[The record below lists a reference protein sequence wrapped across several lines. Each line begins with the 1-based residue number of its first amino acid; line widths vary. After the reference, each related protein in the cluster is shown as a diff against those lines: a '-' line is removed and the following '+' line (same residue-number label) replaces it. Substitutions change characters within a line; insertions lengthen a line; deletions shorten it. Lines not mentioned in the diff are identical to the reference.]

1 MSALLELTGL
11 EIRFGGLRAVAGL
24 DLSVAPGA
32 VHALIGPNG
41 AGKSTVLN
49 AISRF
54 VTPAAGAMRFGGESL
69 LSSRPHQVAQRGIGR
84 SFQNIELCGQLSAL
98 DNVLIGMSTHIA
110 ERNPFWPSPARLRN
124 ERRERDEAMRVL
136 GRVGLGEFADRP
148 ARQLDFGRQKLLD
161 LARALACRPRLLLL
175 DEPAAGLRASEIRM
189 LDALLVD
196 LVRRDGLAIL
206 LVEHVMPLVMSIA
219 ERITVLNFG
228 EKIAEGKPEEIRRD
242 PRVIEAYLGRGVDA
256 SD

>member
-1 MSALLELTGL
+1 RAGVARRHSRRRHRHGIAPRDPARGRGVPRTDLWRHIDFVGDADAARHRRTHYPARRMSALLELTGV

-110 ERNPFWPSPARLRN
+110 ERNPFWPSPAR
-124 ERRERDEAMRVL
+124 
-136 GRVGLGEFADRP
+136 
-148 ARQLDFGRQKLLD
+148 
-161 LARALACRPRLLLL
+161 
-175 DEPAAGLRASEIRM
+175 
-189 LDALLVD
+189 
-196 LVRRDGLAIL
+196 
-206 LVEHVMPLVMSIA
+206 
-219 ERITVLNFG
+219 
-228 EKIAEGKPEEIRRD
+228 
-242 PRVIEAYLGRGVDA
+242 
-256 SD
+256 